1 MTVKK
6 QLLSVLFAFC
16 LAFCLAGTCSAQE
29 MYTISTGELLRLETN
44 LTELASINK
53 TQLSELQKLKVDL
66 KESQQALLKSKMELT
81 EAQQSL
87 KIAKTS
93 LKQLEKEVRN
103 KPKRT
108 LGVGQGNNGF
118 AFVGGYNTSD
128 HVGLWLYADKQSK
141 SAGIKFNF

>member
-1 MTVKK
+1 MWTKK

-16 LAFCLAGTCSAQE
+16 LVFAAVGTCSAQE
-29 MYTISTGELLRLETN
+29 MYTISNNELQRLETN

-66 KESQQALLKSKMELT
+66 AESKQALLKSKMDLT

-87 KIAKTS
+87 KIVKQS

-103 KPKRT
+103 KPKGT
-108 LGVGQGNNGF
+108 LGVGQGNNGISF
-118 AFVGGYNTSD
+118 IGGYNLHD
-128 HVGLWLYADKQSK
+128 YAGVWIYADKQSK

>member
-16 LAFCLAGTCSAQE
+16 LVFAAVCTCSAQE
-29 MYTISTGELLRLETN
+29 MYNISNSELTRLETN

-108 LGVGQGNNGF
+108 LG
-118 AFVGGYNTSD
+118 FV
-128 HVGLWLYADKQSK
+128 
-141 SAGIKFNF
+141 